1 MTFSPKNFWPKAIT
15 FQYKIERYIVD
26 FGYWFK
32 DELLIV
38 GYLLDDTLVIVDYW
52 IVWISK

>member
-1 MTFSPKNFWPKAIT
+1 
-15 FQYKIERYIVD
+15 
-26 FGYWFK
+26 
-32 DELLIV
+32 LIV